1 MKRSNRLVLLIG
13 ALLAVVAFVGVILLL
28 GQDGTGGGGP
38 QATPT
43 APTTAQVVKAT
54 VDIPAGTVVTSTM
67 VDVETVPIAASADSI
82 PDPGLV
88 IGKTIRENAKAGS
101 ILSFSAFVDTGQTS
115 NVTDNIPQGLR
126 AMAVEVDQVT
136 GVGTLI
142 HTGDT
147 VDLIIAMDIQSVVAD
162 PKNPPQVVNVG
173 TPQSTVK
180 MIIQN
185 LKVVGTLLPT
195 PTTTTGEATP
205 PPAAASPTPNPG
217 ATQPPTSLRNPA
229 TAFEIVMVA
238 VTANQA
244 EAIRYAQLNGQS
256 GQVADR
262 GQTSISLVLRSP
274 RDFIAVD
281 ASGSPIPGASAVI
294 PPLEVTD
301 GVTLKTLIS
310 KYGVIPPDVIIK

>member
-28 GQDGTGGGGP
+28 GQGTGGGGP

-82 PDPGLV
+82 SDPGLV
-88 IGKTIRENAKAGS
+88 IGKTIRENTKAGA
-101 ILSFSAFVDTGQTS
+101 ILSFSAFIDTGQTS

-147 VDLIIAMDIQSVVAD
+147 VDLIIAMDIQSVVPD
-162 PKNPPQVVNVG
+162 PKNAPQVVNVG

-195 PTTTTGEATP
+195 VTTTGEATP

-217 ATQPPTSLRNPA
+217 ATQPPTSLKNPA

-274 RDFIAVD
+274 RDYIAVD
-281 ASGSPIPGASAVI
+281 ASGSPIPGASPLI

-301 GVTLKTLIS
+301 GVTLKTLIT

>member
-28 GQDGTGGGGP
+28 GQGTGGGGP

-147 VDLIIAMDIQSVVAD
+147 VDLIIAMDIQSVVPD
-162 PKNPPQVVNVG
+162 PKNAPQVVNVG

-185 LKVVGTLLPT
+185 LQGGRDSAADPDDDDRRGDPAAGRRLTDAEPGGDAAADLAEEPGHRVRDRHGRGHRRTRRKRS
-195 PTTTTGEATP
+195 ATP
-205 PPAAASPTPNPG
+205 SSTASPARWPTGARRRSPSSFARRATSSRSMPAAARSRAPARSSRRSRSPTASPSRP
-217 ATQPPTSLRNPA
+217 SSRS
-229 TAFEIVMVA
+229 TA
-238 VTANQA
+238 
-244 EAIRYAQLNGQS
+244 
-256 GQVADR
+256 
-262 GQTSISLVLRSP
+262 
-274 RDFIAVD
+274 
-281 ASGSPIPGASAVI
+281 
-294 PPLEVTD
+294 
-301 GVTLKTLIS
+301 
-310 KYGVIPPDVIIK
+310 

>member
-1 MKRSNRLVLLIG
+1 LKRSNRLVLLIG

-28 GQDGTGGGGP
+28 GQNGTGGNAQP
-38 QATPT
+38 TPT
-43 APTTAQVVKAT
+43 APTTAQVVKAS
-54 VDIPAGTVVTSTM
+54 VDIAAGTVVTSDM
-67 VDVETVPIAASADSI
+67 VAVDTVPIAAAQDSI
-82 PDPGLV
+82 SDTGLV
-88 IGKTIRENAKAGS
+88 IGKTIRQNVASGA
-101 ILSFSAFVDTGQTS
+101 ILSFSDFVDTGQAAS
-115 NVTDNIPQGLR
+115 VTDNIPQGLR

-142 HTGDT
+142 HTGDH
-147 VDLIIAMDIQSVVAD
+147 VDLIIAMKIQSVVAD
-162 PKNPPQVVNVG
+162 PKNAPQVVNVG
-173 TPQSTVK
+173 QPQSTVK

-195 PTTTTGEATP
+195 PTTEGGATP
-205 PPAAASPTPNPG
+205 PPAAASPTPNPE
-217 ATQPPTSLRNPA
+217 ATQPPTSLKN
-229 TAFEIVMVA
+229 TASALEIVMVA

-244 EAIRYAQLNGQS
+244 EAIRYAQLNGQI
-256 GQVADR
+256 GAPPDQ
-262 GQTSISLVLRSP
+262 GTTTITLVLRSP

-301 GVTLKTLIS
+301 GVTLKTLIQ

>member
-28 GQDGTGGGGP
+28 GQGNSTT
-38 QATPT
+38 ATPT
-43 APTTAQVVKAT
+43 PTVPTTAQVVKAT
-54 VDIPAGTVVTSTM
+54 VDIPAGTVVSSTM
-67 VDVETVPIAASADSI
+67 VDVATVPIAAAQDSI

-88 IGKTIRENAKAGS
+88 IGKTIRENVKAGA

-115 NVTDNIPQGLR
+115 NVTDNIPGGLR

-142 HTGDT
+142 HTGDN
-147 VDLIIAMDIQSVVAD
+147 VDLIIAMNIQSVVPD

-195 PTTTTGEATP
+195 VTTTGEATP

-217 ATQPPTSLRNPA
+217 ATQPPTSLKNPA

-274 RDFIAVD
+274 RDYIAVD
-281 ASGSPIPGASAVI
+281 ASGSPIPGGSAVI

-301 GVTLKTLIS
+301 GVTLKTLIQ
-310 KYGVIPPDVIIK
+310 KYGVIPPDVVIK

>member
-1 MKRSNRLVLLIG
+1 LKRSNRLVLLIG

-28 GQDGTGGGGP
+28 GQGNNGP
-38 QATPT
+38 NATATPT
-43 APTTAQVVKAT
+43 PPTTAQVVKTT
-54 VDIPAGTVVTSTM
+54 VDIPSGTVVTSTM
-67 VDVETVPIAASADSI
+67 VDIETVPIAAAQDSI

-88 IGKTIRENAKAGS
+88 IGKTIRQNEKAGA

-115 NVTDNIPQGLR
+115 SVTDNIPQGLR

-142 HTGDT
+142 HTGDN
-147 VDLIIAMDIQSVVAD
+147 VDLIIAMDIQSVVPD

-173 TPQSTVK
+173 QPQSTVK

-185 LKVVGTLLPT
+185 LKVVGTLLPA
-195 PTTTTGEATP
+195 PTTTGEATP
-205 PPAAASPTPNPG
+205 PPAAASPTPNPE
-217 ATQPPTSLRNPA
+217 ATQPPTSLKNPVNA
-229 TAFEIVMVA
+229 LEIVMVA

-244 EAIRYAQLNGQS
+244 EAIRFAQLNGQS
-256 GQVADR
+256 GQVPDR

-274 RDFIAVD
+274 RDYVAVD
-281 ASGSPIPGASAVI
+281 ASGSPIPGASGVI

-301 GVTLKTLIS
+301 GVTLKTLIQ
-310 KYGVIPPDVIIK
+310 KYGVIPPDVVIR

>member
-1 MKRSNRLVLLIG
+1 LKRSNRLVLLIG

-28 GQDGTGGGGP
+28 GQNGTGGSA

-43 APTTAQVVKAT
+43 PQVNAQVVKAS
-54 VDIPAGTVVTSTM
+54 VDIAAGTVVTSDM
-67 VDVETVPIAASADSI
+67 VAIATVPVAAAQDSI
-82 PDPGLV
+82 SDTGLV
-88 IGKTIRENAKAGS
+88 IGKTIRQNVASGA
-101 ILSFSAFVDTGQTS
+101 ILSFSDFVDTGQAAS
-115 NVTDNIPQGLR
+115 VTDNIPQGLR

-142 HTGDT
+142 HTGDH
-147 VDLIIAMDIQSVVAD
+147 VDLIIAMKIQSVVAD

-173 TPQSTVK
+173 EPQSTVK

-195 PTTTTGEATP
+195 PTTENGATP
-205 PPAAASPTPNPG
+205 PPAAASPTPNPE
-217 ATQPPTSLRNPA
+217 ATQPPTSLKN
-229 TAFEIVMVA
+229 TASALEIVMVA

-244 EAIRYAQLNGQS
+244 EAIRFAQLNGQI
-256 GQVADR
+256 GAPPDQ
-262 GQTSISLVLRSP
+262 GTTTITLVLRSP

-301 GVTLKTLIS
+301 GVTLKTLIQ
-310 KYGVIPPDVIIK
+310 KYGVIPPDVVIK

>member
-1 MKRSNRLVLLIG
+1 LKRSNRLVLLIG

-28 GQDGTGGGGP
+28 GQGSGPGP

-43 APTTAQVVKAT
+43 PPTTAQVVKTT
-54 VDIPAGTVVTSTM
+54 VDIPSGTVITSTM
-67 VDVETVPIAASADSI
+67 VAVETVPIAASQDSI

-88 IGKTIRENAKAGS
+88 IGKTIRQNEKAGA

-115 NVTDNIPQGLR
+115 SVTDNIPQGLR

-142 HTGDT
+142 HTGDN
-147 VDLIIAMDIQSVVAD
+147 VDLIIAMKIQSILPD

-173 TPQSTVK
+173 QPQSTVK

-185 LKVVGTLLPT
+185 IKVVGTLLPE
-195 PTTTTGEATP
+195 PTTTGAATP
-205 PPAAASPTPNPG
+205 PPAQASPTPNPE
-217 ATQPPTSLRNPA
+217 ATQPPTSLKN
-229 TAFEIVMVA
+229 TANALEIVMVA

-244 EAIRYAQLNGQS
+244 EAIRFAQLNGQF
-256 GQVADR
+256 GAPPDQ
-262 GQTSISLVLRSP
+262 GTTTISLVLRSP
-274 RDFIAVD
+274 RDFVAVD
-281 ASGSPIPGASAVI
+281 ASGSPIPGASAII

-310 KYGVIPPDVIIK
+310 KYGVIPPDVIVK